1 MPSPFSHGYAL
12 LVGVGECAYSG
23 MSLPVTVKD
32 MQELR
37 SVLINPALCGYPDD
51 EAHIRL
57 LHDSGATRQA
67 ILDGLKWLAEQTEA
81 DEEAT
86 AVVFYSGH
94 GWLDKKTGGYYLI
107 AHDLDYLNVT
117 SSALSSADFTKALR
131 SIKAKRLLV
140 CMDCCHAA
148 GMATAKDSPASEL
161 PLDFS
166 QEAIPKGLLEE
177 LKQGEGRVVF
187 SSSTKAQKSL
197 IRPDR
202 TLSIFTHHLI
212 EALKGAANQ
221 PGDTV
226 VKISDLMK
234 HLGKTVKKS
243 ALAAC
248 NAEQTPFID
257 AASED
262 FPVALLCGGK
272 GLLSQSPASS
282 SENPFK
288 PLNGRIDD
296 PSMVF
301 GREIKV
307 NDALEYLRAGSSIV
321 FLGDHGSG
329 RSSLLTLLLD
339 RVSKELGWKTARLD
353 LQMVEDEKSFY
364 RELHEAL
371 GIPEAKGKESGYHL
385 RRSLKGERFLLA
397 LDEVERMTCK
407 GFTRNLRDQLRGL
420 AEGGSAP
427 LKLAM
432 ATSIPLDHLFP
443 DSSGST
449 SPLAGICQQIQVGP
463 WDIEISRKFVQDR
476 LKATS
481 VSFSEEEIEKLIK
494 DSGGMPHQLMNQA
507 FHLYRRKQGDEL

>member
-1 MPSPFSHGYAL
+1 MFSNGYAL
-12 LVGVGECAYSG
+12 LIGVGECAYSS

-32 MQELR
+32 MQALR
-37 SVLINPALCGYPDD
+37 SVLIDPAMCGYPDD
-51 EAHIRL
+51 DAHIRL
-57 LHDSGATRQA
+57 LHDASATKQA
-67 ILDGLKWLAEQTEA
+67 IMDGLSWLADQSAT
-81 DEEAT
+81 DDEAT
-86 AVVFYSGH
+86 VIVFYSGH
-94 GWLDKKTGGYYLI
+94 GWLDKKTGKYYLI

-117 SSALSSADFTKALR
+117 SSALCSEDFTRALR
-131 SIKAKRLLV
+131 SIKSRRLLV
-140 CMDCCHAA
+140 FMDCCHAA
-148 GMATAKDSPASEL
+148 GMATAKDSPAPEL
-161 PLDFS
+161 PPDYS
-166 QEAIPKGLLEE
+166 PEAIPKGLAEE
-177 LKQGEGRVVF
+177 LKQGEGRSVF
-187 SSSTKAQKSL
+187 SSSTSAQNSL
-197 IRPDR
+197 VRPDGKM
-202 TLSIFTHHLI
+202 SIFTYHLI
-212 EALKGAANQ
+212 ESLKGAGNL
-221 PGDTV
+221 PEDKFV
-226 VKISDLMK
+226 HISNLMN
-234 HLGKTVKKS
+234 HLGKAVPES
-243 ALAAC
+243 ARSAC
-248 NAEQTPFID
+248 NAEQTPFFD
-257 AASED
+257 LATED

-272 GLLSQSPASS
+272 GLSSQCLAPSV
-282 SENPFK
+282 ENPFK

-301 GREIKV
+301 GRESKV
-307 NDALEYLRAGSSIV
+307 NDALEYLIAGSSIV

-364 RELHEAL
+364 RELHETL
-371 GIPEAKGKESGYHL
+371 GIPETKGKENGYHL
-385 RRSLKGERFLLA
+385 RRSLRGERFLLA

-427 LKLAM
+427 IKLAM
-432 ATSIPLDHLFP
+432 AASIPLDRLFP

-507 FHLYRRKQGDEL
+507 FHLYRRKQGQKP